1 MDSQS
6 LTVLIGAAS
15 LVVGVLACWLV
26 MRGRIAAAAAQ
37 GKAKVEIEL
46 VKATE
51 RMQALDADR
60 QATVA
65 NYEEMMK
72 AQAAKSRD
80 ALSQARQEQT
90 RQLSEREARGATL
103 EAQLLALQ
111 AQEKASQQELK
122 RALASNTDHLQ
133 SLRRESDRLT
143 ATEGENATLKR
154 NLADISATLEDMN
167 RRPPTTREEQ
177 ATQLPILEIEVFELQ
192 SLAKTIQQEFLVL
205 QEVQR
210 NFTAAS
216 SALQDVS

>member
-15 LVVGVLACWLV
+15 LVVGVVACWLV

-122 RALASNTDHLQ
+122 RALASNTDNLQ

>member
-15 LVVGVLACWLV
+15 LVVGVVACWLV

-72 AQAAKSRD
+72 AQAGKAPLRADKIGALGFCFGGSTVLELARTSKLR
-80 ALSQARQEQT
+80 ALSI
-90 RQLSEREARGATL
+90 
-103 EAQLLALQ
+103 
-111 AQEKASQQELK
+111 
-122 RALASNTDHLQ
+122 
-133 SLRRESDRLT
+133 RR
-143 ATEGENATLKR
+143 
-154 NLADISATLEDMN
+154 
-167 RRPPTTREEQ
+167 
-177 ATQLPILEIEVFELQ
+177 
-192 SLAKTIQQEFLVL
+192 
-205 QEVQR
+205 
-210 NFTAAS
+210 
-216 SALQDVS
+216 

>member
-15 LVVGVLACWLV
+15 LVVGVVACWLV

>member
-15 LVVGVLACWLV
+15 LVVGVVACWLV

-133 SLRRESDRLT
+133 SLRRESDRLA

-154 NLADISATLEDMN
+154 NLADISATLEDLN
-167 RRPPTTREEQ
+167 RRPAITPEEQ

>member
-143 ATEGENATLKR
+143 ATEGENATLKP
-154 NLADISATLEDMN
+154 NLADISATLEDLN

>member
-133 SLRRESDRLT
+133 SLRRESDRLA

-154 NLADISATLEDMN
+154 NLADISATLEDLN

>member
-90 RQLSEREARGATL
+90 RQLSEREARVATL

-122 RALASNTDHLQ
+122 RALASNTDNLQ

>member
-15 LVVGVLACWLV
+15 LVVGVVACWLV

-122 RALASNTDHLQ
+122 RALASNTDNLQ

-154 NLADISATLEDMN
+154 NLADISATLEDLN
-167 RRPPTTREEQ
+167 RRPAITPEEQ

>member
-72 AQAAKSRD
+72 AQAVKSRD

-90 RQLSEREARGATL
+90 RQLSEREARMATL

-133 SLRRESDRLT
+133 SLTRESDRL
-143 ATEGENATLKR
+143 AVTEGENATLKR
-154 NLADISATLEDMN
+154 NLADISATLEDLN
-167 RRPPTTREEQ
+167 RRPAITPEEQ
-177 ATQLPILEIEVFELQ
+177 ATQLPILEIEVLELQ

>member
-122 RALASNTDHLQ
+122 RALASNTDNLQ

>member
-15 LVVGVLACWLV
+15 LVVGVVACWLV

-122 RALASNTDHLQ
+122 RALASNTDNLQ
-133 SLRRESDRLT
+133 SLRRESDRLA

>member
-15 LVVGVLACWLV
+15 LVVGVVACWLV

-122 RALASNTDHLQ
+122 RALASNTDNLQ
-133 SLRRESDRLT
+133 SLRRESDRLA

-154 NLADISATLEDMN
+154 NLADISATLEDLN
-167 RRPPTTREEQ
+167 RRPAITPEEQ

>member
-133 SLRRESDRLT
+133 SLRRESDRLA

-154 NLADISATLEDMN
+154 NLADISATLEDLN
-167 RRPPTTREEQ
+167 RRPAITPEEQ

-192 SLAKTIQQEFLVL
+192 SLAKTIQTEFLVL

>member
-15 LVVGVLACWLV
+15 LVVGVVACWLV

-90 RQLSEREARGATL
+90 RQLSQREARGATL

-122 RALASNTDHLQ
+122 RALASNTDNLQ

>member
-133 SLRRESDRLT
+133 SLRRESDRLA

-154 NLADISATLEDMN
+154 NLADISATLEDLN
-167 RRPPTTREEQ
+167 RRPAITPEEQ
-177 ATQLPILEIEVFELQ
+177 ATQLPILEIEVLELQ

>member
-122 RALASNTDHLQ
+122 RALASNTDNLQ

-167 RRPPTTREEQ
+167 RRPAITPEEQ